1 METQHL
7 VFYHN
12 HKHIRK
18 SNPRNSVRGLQG
30 LYLSV
35 IWWTRPNLFQQSLR
49 ASDSRFDM
57 FAILSAWLRVLVPPQ
72 RPSGYESDELTVC
85 SNPHCCFL
93 DFVSVPFH
101 HPPADKSFPFCCPSR
116 KRLQKYEHFRNRPNF
131 FRIFAKIIYNMLIF
145 NHDFYRLEADFGIKT
160 ALVPTFSDGI
170 SRKKRRRI
178 TTTAHYMKFIVV
190 YITQVS
196 SIYCVTTVKF
206 YTFTSGL
213 CLTISTRSSSC

>member
-1 METQHL
+1 MGTQHL

-85 SNPHCCFL
+85 SNPQLLPFKLSEDCTVSPSKGNAKVRTIFILTKFFL
-93 DFVSVPFH
+93 II
-101 HPPADKSFPFCCPSR
+101 SR
-116 KRLQKYEHFRNRPNF
+116 KSLKSTLKTFARLTNKVSKM
-131 FRIFAKIIYNMLIF
+131 ALIF
-145 NHDFYRLEADFGIKT
+145 
-160 ALVPTFSDGI
+160 TFSDGI
-170 SRKKRRRI
+170 
-178 TTTAHYMKFIVV
+178 
-190 YITQVS
+190 
-196 SIYCVTTVKF
+196 
-206 YTFTSGL
+206 
-213 CLTISTRSSSC
+213 